1 LIILKIKKMSLKK
14 DEEIKEIL
22 ADYEKLSNLV
32 LEQLDILEL
41 VITNYEVELEESQ
54 VENIRET
61 EAKIDKWEVK
71 LSDKIVNTIVLYQ
84 PVATEIRQL
93 IALYRIVI
101 SLERIG
107 DLAISIFHFKNKI
120 KNEMVYESLSDVI
133 SNAMLL
139 SIKMVKNSML
149 SFMNKDIDLAIWT
162 IKNESIVDE
171 LNGKML
177 KKAVSK
183 AKKVDDKKNILVS
196 FIQVKEMVSSIERI
210 SDHAA
215 NIAEASIYAYEGKD
229 IRHHRSQEL
238 EKKTKLTKN
247 E

>member
-1 LIILKIKKMSLKK
+1 MSLKK
-14 DEEIKEIL
+14 DEELKEIM
-22 ADYEKLSNLV
+22 ADYELLSNLV
-32 LEQLDILEL
+32 LKQLDILETI
-41 VITNYEVELEESQ
+41 ITNNELELEDSLIK
-54 VENIRET
+54 NIKET

-84 PVATEIRQL
+84 PVASEIRQL

-107 DLAISIFHFKNKI
+107 DLAVSIFNFKKEI
-120 KNEMVYESLSDVI
+120 KNEKVYESLSDFI
-133 SNAMLL
+133 SNTMLL

-162 IKNESIVDE
+162 IKNEAVVDD
-171 LNGKML
+171 LNKKML
-177 KKAVSK
+177 KKAIGK
-183 AKKVDDKKNILVS
+183 AQKTDEKKNILIS

-229 IRHHRSQEL
+229 VRHHRMQQL
-238 EKKTKLTKN
+238 ENKSKSTGN

>member
-1 LIILKIKKMSLKK
+1 MSLKK
-14 DEEIKEIL
+14 DEEIKEIMS
-22 ADYEKLSNLV
+22 DYELLSNLV
-32 LEQLDILEL
+32 LNQLDILEQI
-41 VITNYEVELEESQ
+41 ITCTELEFEETLIKSIQ
-54 VENIRET
+54 ET

-71 LSDKIVNTIVLYQ
+71 LSDKIVNAIVLYQ
-84 PVATEIRQL
+84 PVASEIRQL

-107 DLAISIFHFKNKI
+107 DLAIGIFYFKKKNK
-120 KNEMVYESLSDVI
+120 NEEVYESLSDVI
-133 SNAMLL
+133 SNTMLL

-162 IKNESIVDE
+162 IKNEAIVDD

-177 KKAVSK
+177 KKALNR
-183 AKKVDDKKNILVS
+183 AKKIDDKKNVLVS

-229 IRHHRSQEL
+229 IRHHRRHEL
-238 EKKTKLTKN
+238 EKKSKTVEN